1 MTVGS
6 SLDFNAYKRKC
17 PMLLTSPNICAIG
30 HNAGLPI
37 FNAIKKGELLPDSP
51 GNITNVLA
59 SQNIMVTN
67 YELQFHKDII
77 FSEDIEKV
85 CLLPMKDNDKIEFET
100 KYLKTLK
107 ELNIDYELSTQ
118 NLY

>member
-1 MTVGS
+1 MEENK
-6 SLDFNAYKRKC
+6 LHMNYLNRLNAVK
-17 PMLLTSPNICAIG
+17 N
-30 HNAGLPI
+30 
-37 FNAIKKGELLPDSP
+37 GELLPDSP